1 MLTGKIFLGY
11 TNLFSPNEYERKN
24 KIILKYKL
32 NQKTKMKK
40 IVLFVVS
47 IENLKI
53 VKHQSFLKKKKH

>member
-11 TNLFSPNEYERKN
+11 TNLFSPNEHERKN